1 MRSALALGFRT
12 LAREW
17 RSGDLAILFLALFV
31 AVAAL
36 TGVGFLADRIEQAMK
51 LKASEV
57 LAADLRLT
65 SPDAISNE
73 YAQEAERRGLS
84 AARIASTLSV
94 VLHGDRAQLANVHA
108 VSEGYPLRGG
118 VRVADV
124 PFGAATVAE
133 GIPGPGEV
141 WLDSRVL
148 AALDAVVGDSVTIG
162 AIEVRVTQV
171 LVSRPDQGGGF
182 SDLAP
187 SLLMNDADLEATK
200 LIQPG
205 SRVSHGALFAGTSSK
220 AAEFSLWLQSHVE
233 PAERLGDISR
243 ASPEVGRASERASR
257 FLSLASLA
265 GVLLCAVAIAMT
277 ARRYVK
283 RHLDLAAL
291 LKTLGAP
298 QSSVLVVSL
307 VQLVCIALLASAA
320 GSVAGYF
327 AQEGLLVLMQDMV
340 GTDLPAPHWQPVL
353 MGLSAALLLLTGFAL
368 PSMLQL
374 SRVPA
379 IRVLRR
385 DIGPPPL
392 GVMLAYGP
400 AVLAIALLVLWVLGD
415 PWMALWF
422 VLALAL
428 ALLGLAL
435 AGWLLVSVVGRLRGR
450 AGVSWRYGAA
460 NLARRR
466 AESIVQIVA
475 LGLGLSILLLLTILR
490 GDLIDE
496 WRATVPESAPN
507 YFFVNIPPDERVEFT
522 QMLNTQGGR
531 IARMLPMIRG
541 RMTQINDVP
550 TGRGRFRQERGDQQE
565 RGDEQGRGDG
575 FANREQNLTW
585 AAEIGPDNVITEG
598 RWFTAAD
605 HGKPLVS
612 VATDMQES
620 MGLKLGDRLT
630 FDIAGEVV
638 EATVSSFRRV
648 QWDSLQPNFF
658 LMFPPGLLEGAAGTW
673 MASAQFRPT
682 EPSAIAQLVR
692 RFPGVSIF
700 DMDDLLNQVRSIIDK
715 AVLAVQSVFLF
726 TLLAG
731 VVVLLAAVQATRE
744 ERRYESAMLRTLGA
758 SRRTVLIGVLTEFA
772 LIGMIAG
779 VVAAAAASTGA
790 WLIATRQLEIPYTP
804 DPLLWVIGALSGAVL
819 VCVAGYV
826 STRSALSQPPMLVL
840 RNG

>member
-1 MRSALALGFRT
+1 MKSALTLGFRT

-17 RSGDLAILFLALFV
+17 RSGDLAVLFLALFV

-36 TGVGFLADRIEQAMK
+36 TGVGFLADRIEQAMR
-51 LKASEV
+51 LQSSEV
-57 LAADLRLT
+57 LAADLRLQ
-65 SPDAISNE
+65 SPDAIDDA
-73 YAQEAERRGLS
+73 YAQEARRLGLGTARVTS
-84 AARIASTLSV
+84 ALSV
-94 VLHGDRAQLANVHA
+94 VLHEERTQLSNVHA
-108 VSEGYPLRGG
+108 VSAGYPLRGS
-118 VRVADV
+118 VRTATV
-124 PFGAATVAE
+124 PFGAPTIAD
-133 GIPGPGEV
+133 GIPATGEA
-141 WLDSRVL
+141 WLDSRIL
-148 AALDAVVGDSVTIG
+148 AAIDAEVGDMVTIG
-162 AIEVRVTQV
+162 AIDVRVARV
-171 LVSRPDQGGGF
+171 LISRPDQGGGF

-187 SLLMNDADLEATK
+187 SLLMNDADLAATQ

-205 SRVSHGALFAGTSSK
+205 SRATYAALFAGDREQIQPF
-220 AAEFSLWLQSHVE
+220 ALWLRRNAK
-233 PAERLGDISR
+233 PAERLRDIAE
-243 ASPEVGRASERASR
+243 ASPEIGNASERASR

-298 QSSVLVVSL
+298 QSTVLLVSL
-307 VQLVCIALLASAA
+307 VQLVCIALLATVA
-320 GSVAGYF
+320 GSVAGYV
-327 AQEGLLVLMQDMV
+327 AQEGLLILLRDMV
-340 GTDLPAPHWQPVL
+340 GSELPAPNLQPVF
-353 MGLSAALLLLTGFAL
+353 MGLAAALLLLIGFAL

-392 GVMLAYGP
+392 GVMVAYGP
-400 AVLAIALLVLWVLGD
+400 AVLAIAALVVWVMGDVWLALG
-415 PWMALWF
+415 F
-422 VLALAL
+422 VAALALAL
-428 ALLGLAL
+428 AVLAL
-435 AGWLLVSVVGRLRGR
+435 AGWLLVSVVGRLRGN

-490 GDLIDE
+490 GDLIDD
-496 WRATVPESAPN
+496 WRAQVPVSAPN
-507 YFFVNIPPDERVEFT
+507 YFFVNIPPDELAQFEET
-522 QMLNTQGGR
+522 LNAQGGR

-541 RMTQINDVP
+541 RLVAINGEP
-550 TGRGRFRQERGDQQE
+550 TGRRRVQEGPDGQE
-565 RGDEQGRGDG
+565 GRGRG
-575 FANREQNLTW
+575 FSNREQNLTW
-585 AAEIGPDNVITEG
+585 ASQIGPDNVITEG
-598 RWFTAAD
+598 KWFTAED

-612 VATDMQES
+612 VATDYQES
-620 MGLKLGDRLT
+620 MQLKLGDRMT
-630 FDIAGEVV
+630 FDVAGETI
-638 EATVSSFRRV
+638 EASISSFRSV

-700 DMDDLLNQVRSIIDK
+700 DMDDLLNQVRSVIDK
-715 AVLAVQSVFLF
+715 AVLAVQSVFMF

-731 VVVLLAAVQATRE
+731 VVVLLAAVQATRD

-758 SRRTVLIGVLTEFA
+758 SRRTVLVGVLTEFA
-772 LIGMIAG
+772 LIGMLAG

-804 DPLLWVIGALSGAVL
+804 DPMLWLIGALSGALL
-819 VCVAGYV
+819 VCVAGYL